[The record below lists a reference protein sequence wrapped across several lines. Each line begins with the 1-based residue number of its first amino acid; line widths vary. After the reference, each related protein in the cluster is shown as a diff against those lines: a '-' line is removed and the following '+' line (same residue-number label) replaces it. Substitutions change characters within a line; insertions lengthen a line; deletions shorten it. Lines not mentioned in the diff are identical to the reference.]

1 MMDRMVIAAKR
12 LSIIFGAI
20 TAMIAVW
27 VAVDGP
33 RLATS
38 QDLQKLDRK
47 QTETAVDLYAK
58 DVRDAIILRG
68 AVQDETTRKLID
80 ENLRDAQEKLKAA
93 QQRKIELSR

>member
-1 MMDRMVIAAKR
+1 MDKLVVVAKR
-12 LSIIFGAI
+12 VGIILGAFM
-20 TAMIAVW
+20 TVLTVW
-27 VAVDGP
+27 FAIGGP

-38 QDLQKLDRK
+38 QDIQKLDRK

-68 AVQDETTRKLID
+68 AVQDSTTRQLID

-93 QQRKIELSR
+93 QQRKIELSK

>member
-1 MMDRMVIAAKR
+1 MDRLVVIAKR
-12 LSIIFGAI
+12 VGIVLGAL
-20 TAMIAVW
+20 TAMAAMW
-27 VAVDGP
+27 VSIGGP

-38 QDLQKLDRK
+38 QDIQKLDRK

-68 AVQDETTRKLID
+68 AVQDTTTRQLID